1 MTKDIELQMII
12 KNKTIMKKKEFLTEA
27 KRKAIIS
34 DKEKAIL
41 ESFAKTFNKIKRI
54 DENEINEFEEEN
66 PLYSRMQQHN
76 MNYEKEYLNSEDEN
90 TYKVEVIGKEDEK
103 DGGSK
108 HRWVYEITANSEE
121 EAEAKA
127 ADKFNENWKLSD
139 IYLFSAKVI
148 SNPTDN
154 DVVQGRSVKLS
165 EELGNEGLVDAR
177 TTFAYRLVKQIAG
190 ILKNEMYN
198 EPDEYG
204 MTTPELLKVFML
216 NFDAVD
222 NGEGKII
229 GFKKGDLTSFV
240 ARAKRYLENNDLIS
254 VDDNGM
260 VDVNNSN
267 SPEIANLLLKLENL

>member
-1 MTKDIELQMII
+1 
-12 KNKTIMKKKEFLTEA
+12 MKKKEFLTEA

>member
-1 MTKDIELQMII
+1 
-12 KNKTIMKKKEFLTEA
+12 MKKKEFLTEA

-34 DKEKAIL
+34 EKEKAII
-41 ESFAKTFNKIKRI
+41 ESFTKTFNKIKRI

-66 PLYSRMQQHN
+66 PVYSRMQQHN
-76 MNYEKEYLNSEDEN
+76 MNYEKDYLNLEDEN

-154 DVVQGRSVKLS
+154 DVVQGRSVKLTEYDDVEMTDEEIQLYPFSS
-165 EELGNEGLVDAR
+165 EFVNIINGVAKTKND
-177 TTFAYRLVKQIAG
+177 
-190 ILKNEMYN
+190 LKNLAGATFGGASENY
-198 EPDEYG
+198 YSR
-204 MTTPELLKVFML
+204 LSIAL
-216 NFDAVD
+216 NDFYKNIYKPIEVKYIEDMAQED
-222 NGEGKII
+222 KSRRRLYPQN
-229 GFKKGDLTSFV
+229 
-240 ARAKRYLENNDLIS
+240 YEN
-254 VDDNGM
+254 
-260 VDVNNSN
+260 
-267 SPEIANLLLKLENL
+267 K